1 MNDAIEP
8 GDAVTFYQTLVQML
22 QGGDTIVFKPSEGGK
37 FVTIGVG
44 LQKPIP
50 DAEFDDHAVS
60 NNLYRALNLVA

>member
-1 MNDAIEP
+1 
-8 GDAVTFYQTLVQML
+8 ML